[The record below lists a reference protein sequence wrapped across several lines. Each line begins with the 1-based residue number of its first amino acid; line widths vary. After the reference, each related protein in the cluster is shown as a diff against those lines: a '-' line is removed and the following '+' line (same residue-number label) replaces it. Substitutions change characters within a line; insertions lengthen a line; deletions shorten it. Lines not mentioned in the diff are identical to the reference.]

1 MPEFNPRA
9 RTMLIAGGT
18 VIDAV
23 ADRPLFSHDVLIQ
36 GSRIVAIAP
45 ANQLETEGDTTVINA
60 AGKFLIPGL
69 MNANVHLF
77 GLHALEGYARHWG
90 HYDDLILESAQV
102 ALRSGITTVFDT
114 WGPRRHLIN
123 VRDQIAS
130 GHGIGSRIFCAG
142 NIIGFDGPFSA
153 DFFPKAADVASTSFV
168 RKVNAIWVENVGRHL
183 MWLTPEEV
191 AIEVGKYIKGGIDF
205 IKYASNEHY
214 PGAFIAF
221 SPHSQRA
228 IVEEAHRAGL
238 TAQAHSM
245 SVEGL
250 RLAIEAGC
258 DLVTHCNITGSTRIP
273 TETLDAMVTR
283 GTGAVVFPFTERR
296 FQLIM
301 RTVSETERTI
311 WRASDTNVRNMI
323 KAGARLMLANDGSVV
338 TSEWAED
345 PQFGNSWITV
355 PDEDNLCQLA
365 TGHFAWFK
373 AMEEKEC
380 PPLEMLRAATKNIA
394 VAYGLEGDLGTLE
407 AGKRADIIILDKNPL
422 EAAENYRS
430 IHFVIKDGMLVDRE
444 GLPQKRIMTK
454 QEEAPF
460 PEESSYIPFCA
471 SSAFPACPMCI
482 PRRDR

>member
-1 MPEFNPRA
+1 MPDSIPRP
-9 RTMLIAGGT
+9 MLITGGT

-23 ADRPLFSHDVLIQ
+23 ADRPLVSHDILIR
-36 GSRIVAIAP
+36 GSRIAAIAP
-45 ANQLETEGDTTVINA
+45 VNQLESVSNATVIDA

-77 GLHALEGYARHWG
+77 GLHALEGYARYWG
-90 HYDDLILESAQV
+90 QYDDLILESAQV
-102 ALRSGITTVFDT
+102 ALCSGLTTVFDT
-114 WGPRRHLIN
+114 WGPRRNLIN

-130 GHGIGSRIFCAG
+130 GQKVGSRIFCAG
-142 NIIGFDGPFSA
+142 NIVGFDGPFSP
-153 DFFPKAADVASTSFV
+153 DFFPKATDVASASFV
-168 RKVNAIWVENVGRHL
+168 RKVNSIWVENVGRHL

-191 AIEVGKYIKGGIDF
+191 AVEVAKYIKNGINF

-221 SPHSQRA
+221 SPYSQRA

-245 SVEGL
+245 TVEGL

-258 DLVTHCNITGSTRIP
+258 DLVTHCNITGCTRIP
-273 TETLDAMVTR
+273 TETLDTMVKR

-301 RTVSETERTI
+301 RTVSQTEKTI

-323 KAGARLMLANDGSVV
+323 KAGARLMLANDGSIV
-338 TSEWAED
+338 TSEWTED

-373 AMEEKEC
+373 AMEEKGC
-380 PPLEMLRAATKNIA
+380 SPLEMLRAATKNIA
-394 VAYGLEGDLGTLE
+394 VSYGLERDLGTLE
-407 AGKRADIIILDKNPL
+407 AGKLADIVVLDKNPL
-422 EAAENYRS
+422 ESAENYRT
-430 IHFVIKDGMLVDRE
+430 IHLIVKDGMLVDRE
-444 GLPQKRIMTK
+444 ALPQNRLVTK
-454 QEEAPF
+454 SKEPPAR
-460 PEESSYIPFCA
+460 EESSYIPFCGTGT
-471 SSAFPACPMCI
+471 FPACPMCI
-482 PRRDR
+482 PR